1 MYFGEF
7 EKDCLEAHNQYR
19 ARHHSPPLILDIGL
33 CKYAHE
39 WAQHLAS
46 RNTLQHRSNNNYG
59 ENIFMSMGRTNIS
72 GRDAVRSWY
81 DEVQDYNFHGGGFS
95 QGTGHFTQVVWRDSK
110 RLGVGMAKRGNSI
123 YVVANYDPPGNF
135 RGEYAKNVLPAVC

>member
-19 ARHHSPPLILDIGL
+19 ARHHSPPLVLDIGL

-81 DEVQDYNFHGGGFS
+81 EEVQDYNFHGGGFS
-95 QGTGHFTQVVWRDSK
+95 QGTRTLHKSFGETANVWV
-110 RLGVGMAKRGNSI
+110 LAWQRGAI
-123 YVVANYDPPGNF
+123 VL
-135 RGEYAKNVLPAVC
+135 RGCKL